1 MLSLMK
7 DVIFV
12 VSSQVVS
19 NNSKVNWPD
28 SNYPGTC
35 ETVLR
40 TLHSVDYENLKVQ
53 LDGLDGPIFK
63 KNQLPERTGFYK
75 KL

>member
-1 MLSLMK
+1 MK

-28 SNYPGTC
+28 SNYPGTY

-40 TLHSVDYENLKVQ
+40 TLHSIDYDNLQVR
-53 LDGLDGPIFK
+53 LDGEDGPLFDRT
-63 KNQLPERTGFYK
+63 QLPARTGFYK

>member
-1 MLSLMK
+1 MSN
-7 DVIFV
+7 VIFV

-35 ETVLR
+35 ETILR
-40 TLHSVDYENLKVQ
+40 TLHMVDYEGKRIQ
-53 LDGLDGPIFK
+53 LDGADSPWIK
-63 KNQLPERTGFYK
+63 KDQLPARTGFYK
-75 KL
+75 KI